1 MRFRERFFGVKWFR
15 IGLVSCSISLLFSG
29 CRMVRG
35 WFSWRVLGD
44 LVILR
49 MEVRSYGLGGVSIF
63 VELRVG
69 LVFGG
74 YFVRVWGK
82 SEWFKWFF

>member
-1 MRFRERFFGVKWFR
+1 M
-15 IGLVSCSISLLFSG
+15 
-29 CRMVRG
+29 
-35 WFSWRVLGD
+35 
-44 LVILR
+44 ILR